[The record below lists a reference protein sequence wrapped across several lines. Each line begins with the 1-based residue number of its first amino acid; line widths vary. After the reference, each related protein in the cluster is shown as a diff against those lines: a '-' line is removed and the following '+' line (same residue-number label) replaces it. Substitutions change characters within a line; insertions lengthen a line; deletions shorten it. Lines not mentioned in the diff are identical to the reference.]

1 MNVARYISQKIDG
14 GADSGSFTASVTK
27 IAIISIGMG
36 LAVMV
41 VSFAILQGFRNEI
54 QNKIFSF
61 GSHLQISRYD
71 TNNSLE
77 VAPIPGPQ
85 LVRQLH
91 EFPEVKSTQPF
102 AVKTAIIK
110 TPDEVMGVVLKGIAE
125 PDGPSPMRQNLV
137 AGKFLSFP
145 DSAASDEVLISRKV
159 ADKLRLSVGDKTLF
173 YFIQNP
179 ARIRQFRVCGVYST
193 GLDEFDEVYVIGD
206 IRQIR
211 ELNSPAWDN
220 SLVGG
225 MEVVLK
231 DFQTLDHTA
240 DSFYERL
247 PYDLKIDKITDQYAQ
262 LFDWLQLLNR
272 NVVIFLILIIFVAT
286 FNMVATIFIMI
297 LERTN
302 MIGILKAL
310 GATDNQIRRM
320 FFFRGLS
327 LTVRGMLIGNV
338 IAVGFCALQ
347 YYFHI
352 IPLDPENYYMDR
364 VPIAWNPQMLLILN
378 TATFA
383 ASLLAVLIPTYLIAR
398 IKPVVAIKFD

>member
-27 IAIISIGMG
+27 IAIISIAMG

-61 GSHLQISRYD
+61 GAHLQISRYD

-77 VAPIPGPQ
+77 VAPIASTQ
-85 LVRQLH
+85 LLKQLH

-125 PDGPSPMRQNLV
+125 TDGLSPMRENLV
-137 AGKFLSFP
+137 AGKFITFA
-145 DSAASDEVLISRKV
+145 DSAASDDVLISRKV
-159 ADKLRLSVGDKTLF
+159 ADKLRLNVGDKTLF

-179 ARIRQFRVCGVYST
+179 ARIRQFRVCGIYST

-211 ELNSPAWDN
+211 QLNSPVWADTQ
-220 SLVGG
+220 VGG

-231 DFQTLDHTA
+231 DFNTIDHTA

-338 IAVGFCALQ
+338 IAVGFCLIQ
-347 YYFHI
+347 YYFHV

-364 VPIAWNPQMLLILN
+364 VPIFWDPQMLLILN
-378 TATFA
+378 AATFA

>member
-14 GADSGSFTASVTK
+14 GADSGSFTSSVTK
-27 IAIISIGMG
+27 IAIISIAMG
-36 LAVMV
+36 LAVMI

-61 GSHLQISRYD
+61 GAHLQISRYD
-71 TNNSLE
+71 TNHSLE
-77 VAPIPGPQ
+77 VAPIAGPR
-85 LVRQLH
+85 LMRQLH
-91 EFPEVKSTQPF
+91 EFPQVKSTQPY

-110 TPDEVMGVVLKGIAE
+110 TKDEVLGVVLKGISE
-125 PDGPSPMRQNLV
+125 NDGPSPMRQNMQ

-145 DSAASDEVLISRKV
+145 DSAASDDVLLSRKV
-159 ADKLRLSVGDKTLF
+159 ADKLRLAVGDKALF

-179 ARIRQFRVCGVYST
+179 PRIRQFRVSGIYST
-193 GLDEFDEVYVIGD
+193 GLDEFDEVYVMGD

-211 ELNSPAWDN
+211 ELNSPAWPD

-231 DFQTLDHTA
+231 DFKTLDKTA
-240 DSFYERL
+240 DNFYERL

-272 NVVIFLILIIFVAT
+272 NVIIFLILIIFVAT

-327 LTVRGMLIGNV
+327 LTVRGMLICNV
-338 IAVGFCALQ
+338 VAVGFCAVQ
-347 YYFHI
+347 YYFHL

-364 VPIAWNPQMLLILN
+364 VPISWDPRMLILLN
-378 TATFA
+378 VATFG
-383 ASLLAVLIPTYLIAR
+383 ASLLAVLVPTYLISR

>member
-14 GADSGSFTASVTK
+14 GADSGSFTSSVTK
-27 IAIISIGMG
+27 IAIISIAMG

-61 GSHLQISRYD
+61 GAHLQISRYD

-77 VAPIPGPQ
+77 VAPIAGPR
-85 LVRQLH
+85 LVEELH
-91 EFPEVKSTQPF
+91 RFPEVKSTQPF

-110 TPDEVMGVVLKGIAE
+110 TKDEVLGVVLKGISE
-125 PDGPSPMRQNLV
+125 SDGASPMRANMQ
-137 AGKFLSFP
+137 AGKFISFP
-145 DSAASDEVLISRKV
+145 DSAASDDVLVSRKV
-159 ADKLRLSVGDKTLF
+159 ADKLRLAVGDKALF

-179 ARIRQFRVCGVYST
+179 PRIRQFRVSGIYST

-211 ELNSPAWDN
+211 ELNSPAWPD

-231 DFQTLDHTA
+231 DFNTLDKTA
-240 DSFYERL
+240 DNFYERL

-272 NVVIFLILIIFVAT
+272 NVIIFLILIIFVAT

-327 LTVRGMLIGNV
+327 LTVRGMVIGNI
-338 IAVGFCALQ
+338 IAVGFCAIQ
-347 YYFHI
+347 YYFRV

-364 VPIAWNPQMLLILN
+364 VPISWDPRMLLLLN
-378 TATFA
+378 VATFVT
-383 ASLLAVLIPTYLIAR
+383 SLLAVLVPTYLIAR